1 MTPRRITSLLCGL
14 LPILSAI
21 GCLET
26 NRPLHYLGE
35 QGVDYY
41 KEQAQTID
49 YPHVHE
55 EIPDEVRLTQQPR
68 TIHDRKQDQIREMS
82 LVEAIHLALANNRV
96 VQSGNLTGINARTVL
111 TNPDRLA
118 SIYDPAIQESGV
130 LFGGRGLESAL
141 AAFDTQF
148 STSMIWGR
156 NESIPNVAF
165 FGPGGIPGAT
175 LQGDSGAFLAQL
187 QKTFAHGGLL
197 SLEHNWDYS
206 SSNAQSRLFPSS
218 YSGSLGARYR
228 QPLLAGAGTGFTR
241 TAGPILQSFGG
252 LSGVNQGVVIA
263 RINNDIS
270 IADFEM
276 AVRNGLRLVETT
288 YWDLYLAYQQYHTA
302 IVARNSARQTWEE
315 ADKIKKAGGGREG
328 FQLWEVQ
335 QALEQ
340 FHENSALADM
350 ALNQI
355 FSTEANLREL
365 MGLPLNDGTMIRPS
379 DKPADAELEPDWNLS
394 LAEALTRR
402 VELRKQKWKI
412 KSLELQLKAA
422 RSLTRPRLDF
432 VAGYR
437 INAFGDH
444 LFNRG
449 DNDVAMTAQGIDSA
463 YETLSQGD
471 QTGWSLGIEMN
482 MPLGFRSAHAQVR
495 NVELRLAKERDV
507 LAVQERSI
515 SHELAGTF
523 RSLALHYQNA
533 RSQLSRRKAAQER
546 LRQFAIRKKLGDKG
560 FTLDDVL
567 RAQTSVAQAE
577 VDYFTSLVNYTKS
590 ITDMHFAKGTLLEHD
605 NVFLAEGGWT
615 PEAYQD
621 ALRRA
626 LARSHA
632 FDNDLLHAEPR
643 EFVLPA
649 ETEFEL
655 MPSLVTPA
663 EPPDPDSAD
672 ADFTMESNLILPSL
686 STEFSECSNTTGERG
701 ALASPMVV

>member
-1 MTPRRITSLLCGL
+1 MAPRRITCILCSLLSVFL
-14 LPILSAI
+14 TF
-21 GCLET
+21 GCIET

-35 QGVDYY
+35 QSGNYY

-55 EIPDEVRLTQQPR
+55 EIDERVQLTQPPR
-68 TIHDRKQDQIREMS
+68 TIHDRKQDEIREMS
-82 LVEAIHLALANNRV
+82 LVEAIHLTLANNRILL
-96 VQSGNLTGINARTVL
+96 SGNFVGINARTVL

-148 STSMIWGR
+148 TTSMIWGR

-197 SLEHNWDYS
+197 SFEHNWDYS
-206 SSNAQSRLFPSS
+206 FSNAQSRLFPSS
-218 YSGSLGARYR
+218 YTGSLGARYR

-241 TAGPILQSFGG
+241 TAGPIAQSFGG
-252 LSGVNQGVVIA
+252 LSGVGQGVVIA

-270 IADFEM
+270 IADFEIS
-276 AVRNGLRLVETT
+276 VRNALMGIEET
-288 YWDLYLAYQQYHTA
+288 YWDLYLAYQQYRTA
-302 IVARNSARQTWEE
+302 VVARNSSRQTWEE
-315 ADKIKKAGGGREG
+315 ARKIAELGGGREG
-328 FQLWEVQ
+328 FQLWEVP

-340 FHENSALADM
+340 FHETSAIADV

-355 FSTEANLREL
+355 YTTEATLREIL
-365 MGLPLNDGTMIRPS
+365 RLPLNDGTMIQPS
-379 DKPADAELEPDWNLS
+379 DKPADAELEPDWNLC

-402 VELRKQKWKI
+402 VELRRQKWKI
-412 KSLELQLKAA
+412 KSLELQLNAA

-449 DNDVAMTAQGIDSA
+449 DNDVAITAQGIDSA
-463 YETLSQGD
+463 YETLTQGD
-471 QTGWSLGIEMN
+471 QAGWSLGFEMN

-515 SHELAGTF
+515 GSELAGTF

-546 LRQFAIRKKLGDKG
+546 LRQFEVRKNLGDKG

-577 VDYFTSLVNYTKS
+577 ADYFTSLVDYNKA

-605 NVFLAEGGWT
+605 NVFFAEGAWR

-626 LARSHA
+626 IGRSHA

-649 ETEFEL
+649 GSEFEL
-655 MPSLVTPA
+655 MPSLVDPA
-663 EPPDPDSAD
+663 DPPEPSSAD
-672 ADFTMESNLILPSL
+672 GD
-686 STEFSECSNTTGERG
+686 
-701 ALASPMVV
+701 SPMETNLGKSL